1 MQIIY
6 GGKKKLSNE
15 PQSKIN
21 EKNIKKFVGILRS
34 LSEYDTSLNKMKVTV
49 YKEEIT
55 ELKKQFYL
63 TSNPNSTESTSLYFS
78 EDSFIEEIKTPI
90 DDDELEEYPDSSD
103 LEGE

>member
-1 MQIIY
+1 MY
-6 GGKKKLSNE
+6 GAMKKLPDE

-21 EKNIKKFVGILRS
+21 KKNIKKYVGILRS
-34 LSEYDTSLNKMKVTV
+34 LAEYDTSLNKLKVTV

-63 TSNPNSTESTSLYFS
+63 TSNPSSTESTSLYFS
-78 EDSFIEEIKTPI
+78 EDSFIEEMKSQV
-90 DDDELEEYPDSSD
+90 DDDELEENPDSSD

>member
-1 MQIIY
+1 M
-6 GGKKKLSNE
+6 KKSSNE
-15 PQSKIN
+15 TQSKIN
-21 EKNIKKFVGILRS
+21 KKDIKKFVGILRS
-34 LSEYDTSLNKMKVTV
+34 LAENDTSLNKMKVTV

-63 TSNPNSTESTSLYFS
+63 TSNPSSTESTSLYFS
-78 EDSFIEEIKTPI
+78 EDSFIEEMKKPI